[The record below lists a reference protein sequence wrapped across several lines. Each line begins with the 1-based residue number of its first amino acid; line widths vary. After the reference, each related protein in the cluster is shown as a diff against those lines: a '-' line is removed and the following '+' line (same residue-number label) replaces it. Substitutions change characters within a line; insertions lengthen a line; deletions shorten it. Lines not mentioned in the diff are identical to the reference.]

1 MKGITIVKK
10 FSFPLEKL
18 RLWRQRQFEA
28 EVVRLGQY
36 QAEQESLRL
45 RRLALLREEELVLQA
60 VRDLPS
66 PSPESMQAADNFRH
80 WCVRESA
87 RLDASEREA
96 ARRVAAQREVVLE
109 ARRGVEALQH
119 LKDRRLKE
127 WRAAADKETEE
138 IVADLVAARWAVQ
151 GD

>member
-1 MKGITIVKK
+1 MKK

-18 RLWRQRQFEA
+18 RLWKQRQFEA

-45 RRLALLREEELVLQA
+45 KRLALLREEQLVLQA
-60 VRDLPS
+60 VRELPA
-66 PSPESMQAADNFRH
+66 PSAEGMQAADNFRH

-87 RLDASEREA
+87 RLDADEREA
-96 ARRVAAQREVVLE
+96 ARRVASQKEVVLDS
-109 ARRGVEALQH
+109 RRGVEALQH
-119 LKDRRLKE
+119 LKDRRFAE
-127 WRAAADKETEE
+127 WKNGVEKETEAL
-138 IVADLVAARWAVQ
+138 VADLVAARWATQ